1 MTIHPEE
8 ITPKF
13 NQVDNDMHEIYTML
27 KDISTTQ
34 KQHGK
39 DFEGLRSDVSHMGAR
54 LIRQDTRINEISL
67 AYMEVSEAQKEM
79 AGTLRLHDNRF
90 AELGAGQAELGA
102 GQTEQGATLIRH
114 GDKLD
119 ALAAG
124 QAEILRAL
132 RADKDTGEKK

>member
-1 MTIHPEE
+1 MTIHPDE
-8 ITPKF
+8 ITRKF
-13 NQVDNDMHEIYTML
+13 NQVDNDMHEIYNML

-34 KQHGK
+34 KRHSK

-54 LIRQDTRINEISL
+54 LIRQDTRISEISL

-90 AELGAGQAELGA
+90 AELGA

-132 RADKDTGEKK
+132 RADKDAGEKK